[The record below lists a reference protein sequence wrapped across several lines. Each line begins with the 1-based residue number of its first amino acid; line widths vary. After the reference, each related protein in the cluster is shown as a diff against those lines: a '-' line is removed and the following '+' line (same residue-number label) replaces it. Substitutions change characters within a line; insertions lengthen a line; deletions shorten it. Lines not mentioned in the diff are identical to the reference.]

1 VAIERGKRLVPI
13 PNPEAKPLI
22 ADNTAS
28 FRCGN
33 VGRCLVDQFLLTPL
47 FYNHFYFLFITFLLA
62 FIHFSNHIY
71 AMILFYFI
79 RIFMKEYIKDQ
90 IKKSYETKQ
99 SLYSNEPLLN
109 AIIDVA
115 QKCVS
120 LYKNG
125 KKTLLAGN
133 GGSAADAQHI
143 AAELVGRY
151 GFDRP
156 SIPSLALTTD
166 TSNLTAI
173 GNDYGYDY
181 VFSRQLEGMGQEGD
195 LFIGISTS
203 GNSKNIVNAFISA
216 KKKGITTVAL
226 VGRDGGEMAKI
237 ADISLIVPSDST
249 PRIQESHILIGHILC
264 DIIEKEMF
272 AEGV

>member
-1 VAIERGKRLVPI
+1 
-13 PNPEAKPLI
+13 
-22 ADNTAS
+22 
-28 FRCGN
+28 
-33 VGRCLVDQFLLTPL
+33 
-47 FYNHFYFLFITFLLA
+47 
-62 FIHFSNHIY
+62 
-71 AMILFYFI
+71 
-79 RIFMKEYIKDQ
+79 MKEYIKDQ

-99 SLYSNEPLLN
+99 SIYNDEVLLDKI
-109 AIIDVA
+109 ADVA
-115 QKCVS
+115 RHCVT
-120 LYKNG
+120 LYRKK
-125 KKTLLAGN
+125 KKTILAGN

-181 VFSRQLEGMGQEGD
+181 IFSRQLEGMGQEGD

-203 GNSKNIVNAFISA
+203 GNSQNLINAFQSA
-216 KKKGITTVAL
+216 KKKNIFTVAL
-226 VGRDGGEMAKI
+226 VGKDGGEMAKI
-237 ADISLIVPSDST
+237 ADIALVVPSHST

-272 AEGV
+272 GDGVETL

>member
-1 VAIERGKRLVPI
+1 
-13 PNPEAKPLI
+13 
-22 ADNTAS
+22 
-28 FRCGN
+28 
-33 VGRCLVDQFLLTPL
+33 
-47 FYNHFYFLFITFLLA
+47 
-62 FIHFSNHIY
+62 
-71 AMILFYFI
+71 
-79 RIFMKEYIKDQ
+79 MKAYIKDQ

-99 SLYSNEPLLN
+99 AIYENEALLDD
-109 AIIDVA
+109 IVRVA
-115 QKCVS
+115 KLCVA
-120 LYKNG
+120 LYKTD

-173 GNDYGYDY
+173 GNDYGYDF

-195 LFIGISTS
+195 IFIGISTS
-203 GNSKNIVNAFISA
+203 GNSVNIINAFESA
-216 KKKGITTVAL
+216 KKKGVTTVAL
-226 VGRDGGEMAKI
+226 VGRDGGKMAQM
-237 ADISLIVPSDST
+237 ADYSLIVPSDST

-264 DIIEKEMF
+264 DIIEKEIF
-272 AEGV
+272 GEGVGK

>member
-1 VAIERGKRLVPI
+1 MTEYIRSEIEASAQTKQKILED
-13 PNPEAKPLI
+13 EALI
-22 ADNTAS
+22 ALIAK
-28 FRCGN
+28 
-33 VGRCLVDQFLLTPL
+33 VGELCV
-47 FYNHFYFLFITFLLA
+47 
-62 FIHFSNHIY
+62 
-71 AMILFYFI
+71 
-79 RIFMKEYIKDQ
+79 E
-90 IKKSYETKQ
+90 
-99 SLYSNEPLLN
+99 LYR
-109 AIIDVA
+109 
-115 QKCVS
+115 
-120 LYKNG
+120 NG

-173 GNDYGYDY
+173 GNDYGYDK

-203 GNSKNIVNAFISA
+203 GNSQNIVNAFESA
-216 KKKGITTVAL
+216 KAKGITTVAL
-226 VGRDGGEMAKI
+226 VGRDGGQMGKMADYAI
-237 ADISLIVPSDST
+237 IVPSNAT

-264 DIIEKEMF
+264 DIIEKTLF
-272 AEGV
+272 GDGVVE